1 MNGWEW
7 FAATFPAGA
16 VVSGSGVGLFVAAIL
31 SDRLFTKGQHLRIV
45 NDLKA
50 HHERERAIDAENH
63 ARELAEKDARLVDMR
78 ESREGYKEATAIE
91 RARAD
96 VATESLGAIDPTL
109 KSILYVM
116 ESLDRALASPGGGA

>member
-16 VVSGSGVGLFVAAIL
+16 LVSGGGVGVFVTAIL
-31 SDRLFTKGQHLRIV
+31 TDRLFTKGQHLRIV

-63 ARELAEKDARLVDMR
+63 ARELAEKDARLADLR
-78 ESREGYKEATAIE
+78 ESRDGYKEATAIE
-91 RARAD
+91 RERAD
-96 VATESLGAIDPTL
+96 VATKSLGELAPTMGSML
-109 KSILYVM
+109 HVM
-116 ESLDRALASPGGGA
+116 QSLDRALPGGGA